1 MDSKRYT
8 PKSIAEENKCFS
20 IPLYQRLFAWGEPQ
34 VKGLLEDLFNHFKE
48 TDKPYYLGMLSCIK
62 MFDYYDLIDGQQ
74 RFTVMTLL
82 GIVFQQYDEQ
92 WKNFLAGGKRLSF
105 KARSKDQE
113 YLKARIDQSD
123 NITDRNARMDTAI
136 NVIKE
141 FLSNQERFPNDISR
155 TDFANKT
162 YTRLSF
168 YFSELPASYNTD
180 PRSLN
185 KYFEA
190 MNAYGKG
197 LEQHEILK
205 VDLMRNEEDQEYLT
219 RVWNA
224 VCEMGRPVIKRDEE
238 NESIND
244 YRRRYINAIN
254 LCQTGNFKDALNG
267 CRSSFDKINSATI
280 AEIEAKPKSNSETA
294 FEEDKDNVVISFP
307 EFLMMVLDIHLGL
320 NGSYS
325 FYKKD
330 LLRSFKENQILDKH
344 AFYGLLLLYRLLLD
358 YYIITIEEDSKGNKY
373 EVLMS
378 ESAHDEKFS
387 KDALIQY
394 QSMMY
399 VSQTPLY
406 NWLKPLLMKLQGC
419 SPEFASSQEILCWMK
434 DIDDNLHTLPKSVD
448 SLSYDNGVDRYW
460 FWRLDYYLW
469 EKRDKYFSEGA
480 EQEIVSNYKFRANR
494 SIEHL
499 HPQHQAN
506 NDEWPTQDVHS
517 FGNLTMISQ
526 SFNSEQS
533 DDPVTVKFA
542 RIKDQAA
549 NLSLQSIKMYLM
561 YNEADKNPSGWTRE
575 IMLSHQQKMFE
586 LLKESFV
593 R

>member
-1 MDSKRYT
+1 MDSTRYT
-8 PKSIAEENKCFS
+8 PKSIAEEDKYFS

-62 MFDYYDLIDGQQ
+62 MSDYYDLIDGQQ

-92 WKNFLAGGKRLSF
+92 WKDFLARGKRLSF

-113 YLKARIDQSD
+113 YLKALIDQSG
-123 NITDRNARMDTAI
+123 NITDKNAKMDAAI
-136 NVIKE
+136 NVIRE
-141 FLSNQERFPNDISR
+141 FMSNQERFPDDMSR
-155 TDFANKT
+155 ADFANKT

-224 VCEMGRPVIKRDEE
+224 VCEMGRPIIKRDEE
-238 NESIND
+238 NESIHD
-244 YRRRYINAIN
+244 YRWRYINAIK
-254 LCQTGNFKDALNG
+254 LCQIGNFKDALNG

-307 EFLMMVLDIHLGL
+307 EFLMMVLDIHLDL

-330 LLRSFKENQILDKH
+330 LLRSFKENQILDKQ

-373 EVLMS
+373 EVLMA
-378 ESAHDEKFS
+378 ESTHDEKSS
-387 KDALIQY
+387 KDALTQY

-406 NWLKPLLMKLQGC
+406 NWLKPLLIKLQGC
-419 SPEFASSQEILCWMK
+419 SPEFASSHEILCWLK
-434 DIDDNLHTLPKSVD
+434 DIDDALHTLPKSVD
-448 SLSYDNGVDRYW
+448 SLSYDSGVDRYW

-469 EKRDKYFSEGA
+469 EKRGKYFAEGA

-506 NDEWPTQDVHS
+506 NDEWPVQDVHS
-517 FGNLTMISQ
+517 FGNLAMISQ

>member
-141 FLSNQERFPNDISR
+141 FMSNQERFPNDISR

-244 YRRRYINAIN
+244 YRRRYINAIK

-575 IMLSHQQKMFE
+575 IMLSHRQKMFE